1 MEKHYEGVVE
11 KLFTWKTLGLALGGL
26 LLNLI
31 LARLMTL
38 LHAPLYLDTVGSV
51 LVAAL
56 AGALPGMVVAFLS
69 TLLNALADPITRY
82 YGVLAVLIGLCAAY
96 FSHRG
101 WLRSKW
107 GCVGAAVCFL
117 LIGGVLGTMMTWLLY
132 GGIGEGATAPY
143 AKWLYARGLPAFW
156 AQFIADVVIDAVDKL
171 LTMLIAYQFLRHYP
185 RKWYDYFPLSYL
197 YDRDAAGQHQVWCQ
211 QRCHYRVRS
220 VHTRMVSLLAVSVLA
235 LGTLST
241 TVGVLYYQRAERQQY
256 VIKASDAARQAA
268 QLIDSRRV
276 AAYLEQGRNAEG
288 YVETEQKLYALYR
301 NTTNLSYLY
310 VYQVRE
316 DGNHVVFDLDTS
328 KIPGDKPGARIDF
341 DPDFVKYRPQMLLGA
356 YIPPVLSHSKYGWL
370 ITAYYPIRNDLGTT
384 VAYACAD
391 IATMQYVR
399 GILSY
404 IIQLIGVQFTV
415 CMLILA
421 LTIQFARRRVVDPIN
436 TIVQQSIAFDSMD
449 PEHWLTSRQWLERVP
464 VTTGD
469 EIETLYQTV
478 CKVEENVAHN
488 MIRIRQSEDIER
500 TNRELAEAIRRA
512 DADNAAK
519 TEFYSRMS
527 HDMRTPMNAI
537 IGLVK
542 LAEHEMDTGIL
553 QDNLRKIGEV
563 ADYLLGLINDTLDM
577 NQLEQNKLTLHPVP
591 VHAQGIVESV
601 FAMLIPSIH
610 EKGVHFKTV
619 NHGVRLDVRIM
630 VDELRLKQIF
640 MNLASNAIKFTP
652 VGGTITFVLEN
663 RGESETQVQNR
674 FILRDTGVGMSED
687 FMKNGMF
694 QPFAQEHN
702 SLTTQYAGT
711 GLGLAIVKNLVE
723 LMGGSISVESKL
735 GEGTTFVVD
744 LDFKL
749 AQSGETDFST
759 SYTARQNP
767 QESLR
772 GKHMLLAEDNTLN
785 TEIATRLLESAGVT
799 IEHAV
804 NGQEAVDRFKQAE
817 AGRFDAV
824 LMDIR
829 MPVMDGI
836 TATRH
841 IRALPRGDARS
852 VPIIAM
858 TANAYDEDRE
868 QTRAAGMNAHL
879 AKPID
884 VPEFYRILTELI
896 AGVPKE

>member
-1 MEKHYEGVVE
+1 MKKHYEAVVE
-11 KLFTWKTLGLALGGL
+11 KLFTRQTIALALAGL
-26 LLNLI
+26 LLNLF
-31 LARLMTL
+31 LTRLVTV
-38 LHAPLYLDTVGSV
+38 LHAPLYLDTVGSIV
-51 LVAAL
+51 VGAL
-56 AGALPGMVVAFLS
+56 AGPLPGMAVAFLS
-69 TLLNALADPITRY
+69 NVVRALADPITQY
-82 YGVLAVLIGLCAAY
+82 YGVLAVLIALCAAC
-96 FSHRG
+96 FSARG
-101 WLRSKW
+101 WLRSKA
-107 GCVGAAVCFL
+107 GCAAAAVCFL
-117 LIGGVLGTMMTWLLY
+117 CIGGVMGSGLTWLLY
-132 GGIGEGATAPY
+132 GGMGEGISAPY
-143 AKWLYARGLPAFW
+143 AQWLYTRGLSVFW
-156 AQFIADVVIDAVDKL
+156 AQFLADVVIDTVDKF
-171 LTMLIAYQFLRHYP
+171 LTMLLVYQFLRHYP
-185 RKWYDYFPLSYL
+185 RRLYDCFPLSYL
-197 YDRDAAGQHQVWCQ
+197 YDRDDEAQHQVWCR
-211 QRCHYRVRS
+211 QRSHYRVHS
-220 VHTRMVSLLAVSVLA
+220 VHTRVVSLLALSVLA

-256 VIKASDAARQAA
+256 IIKASDAARQAA

-421 LTIQFARRRVVDPIN
+421 LTIQLVRRRVVDPIN
-436 TIVQQSIAFDSMD
+436 TIVQQSIAFDSMN
-449 PEHWLTSRQWLERVP
+449 PERWLTSAQWLERVP

-478 CKVEENVAHN
+478 CKVEENVAQN
-488 MIRIRQSEDIER
+488 MIRIRQSEEIER
-500 TNRELAEAIRRA
+500 TNRELEEAIRRA
-512 DADNAAK
+512 DGENAAK

-542 LAEHEMDTGIL
+542 LSEQEKEISVL
-553 QDNLRKIGEV
+553 QDNLHKIGE
-563 ADYLLGLINDTLDM
+563 AGGYLLGLINDTLDM
-577 NQLEQNKLTLHPVP
+577 NKLEQNKLTLHPEP
-591 VHAQGIVESV
+591 VNAQTLLESV
-601 FAMLIPSIH
+601 FSMLIPSMQ
-610 EKGVHFKTV
+610 EKGIHFKTV
-619 NHGVRLDVRIM
+619 NRDVPLNVCIL
-630 VDELRLKQIF
+630 VDALRLKQIF
-640 MNLASNAIKFTP
+640 MNLVSNAIKFTP
-652 VGGTITFVLEN
+652 TGGMITFTLEK
-663 RGESETQVQNR
+663 RGESEKCVHGR
-674 FILRDTGVGMSED
+674 FILRDTGVGMSEE
-687 FMKNGMF
+687 FLQNGIF

-723 LMGGSISVESKL
+723 LMGGSISVESRL
-735 GEGTTFVVD
+735 GQGTTFVVE
-744 LDFKL
+744 LDFAL
-749 AQSGETDFST
+749 AQAEGTDASKQH
-759 SYTARQNP
+759 AACQNP
-767 QESLR
+767 RQALQ
-772 GKHMLLAEDNTLN
+772 GKRILLAEDNALN
-785 TEIATRLLESAGVT
+785 TEIATRLLESADAIV
-799 IEHAV
+799 EHVV
-804 NGQEAVDRFKQAE
+804 NGREAVDRFARSSI
-817 AGRFDAV
+817 GHFDAV

-836 TATRH
+836 TATCR
-841 IRALPRGDARS
+841 IRALPREDAQT

-884 VPEFYRILTELI
+884 VPEFYQVLIELV
-896 AGVPKE
+896 AGAQQE